1 MNKNYLVI
9 NANSFHNVSIMHL
22 DLSENQ
28 IEFIDSEAFKDIKN
42 LHSLVFTGNKL
53 KNISFD
59 FEID

>member
-1 MNKNYLVI
+1 
-9 NANSFHNVSIMHL
+9 MHL